1 MKRFCIVILTS
12 VILTSLALFPA
23 ASPARAADTAANA
36 QEIVR
41 RAGVILDKFTS
52 DKDMQFFHEN
62 LRKAKGVLI
71 LPEVLKAGFF
81 WGGSG
86 GTGVLVIR
94 DEKSN
99 DWSQPAFYIVGSVTF
114 GLQIGAESAEVIML
128 AMSRKAVDSLLA
140 SSFKLGGDISV
151 AAGPT
156 GAGLKKVVT
165 ADFISFAKA
174 KGLYAGLDFEGSV
187 IKTADDLNKV
197 YYGREVRPMQILMQ
211 KEVTSPHSEILLGKL
226 PR

>member
-1 MKRFCIVILTS
+1 MKRLFIILFTM
-12 VILTSLALFPA
+12 VVMQVLVLFPA
-23 ASPARAADTAANA
+23 AQAGATDTAANA

-41 RAGVILDKFTS
+41 RASITVDKFMA
-52 DKDMQFFHEN
+52 DKDLPLFHEY
-62 LRKAKGVLI
+62 LAKAKGVLI
-71 LPEVLKAGFF
+71 LPEVLKAGFM

-99 DWSQPAFYIVGSVTF
+99 EWSQPAFYIVGSVTF
-114 GLQIGAESAEVIML
+114 GLQIGAENAEVVML

-151 AAGPT
+151 AVGPT
-156 GAGLKKVVT
+156 GAGMKKMVT
-165 ADFISFAKA
+165 ADFISFTKA

-197 YYGREVRPMQILMQ
+197 YYGKEVRPIQILVQ
-211 KEVTSPHSEILLGKL
+211 KEATSPYSETLRRKL
-226 PR
+226 PH